1 MAKIT
6 KEKYDLPTLAIKGK
20 LVGSNIHFEEGVS
33 PDIVDWYIDSATQEI
48 HLQYSDGTGDSLDVR
63 QKYVVDVE
71 DTYQSVKSKKK
82 AKKPKRRK

>member
-6 KEKYDLPTLAIKGK
+6 KEKYDLQTLAIKQK

-33 PDIVDWYIDSATQEI
+33 PDIADWYIDSATQEI
-48 HLQYSDGTGDSLDVR
+48 HLQYSDGTGDSLDLR

-71 DTYQSVKSKKK
+71 STYVSVQSKKK
-82 AKKPKRRK
+82 NKKPKRKK